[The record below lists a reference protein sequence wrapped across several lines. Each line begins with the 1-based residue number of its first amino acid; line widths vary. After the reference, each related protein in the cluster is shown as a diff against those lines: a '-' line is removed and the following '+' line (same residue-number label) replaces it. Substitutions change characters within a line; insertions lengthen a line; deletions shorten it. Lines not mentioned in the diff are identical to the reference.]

1 MKSNMFLVASL
12 LILVGMGAITVSCK
26 KEQVAKYRKAEMCVS
41 ETNAKDGGDDEDPII
56 RGKVKK
62 HSFEP
67 VDSAFVE
74 TITYGTNIRVGADY
88 TDELGDFVQLVE
100 KGIYYFKV
108 TIPGESTPYVT
119 DTIHVNEDVEVTIFV
134 N

>member
-1 MKSNMFLVASL
+1 MKSNMFLIASL

-26 KEQVAKYRKAEMCVS
+26 KEKVPPCKAKMATINS
-41 ETNAKDGGDDEDPII
+41 TPKDGGDDEDPII

-108 TIPGESTPYVT
+108 TIPSESTPYVT
-119 DTIHVNEDVEVTIFV
+119 DTIHVNEDVEVTILV